1 MALLGANSGRSR
13 ILASA
18 LALAISSTLS
28 SEAVA
33 GGPVLEDAVKATYIY
48 KFAPF
53 VAWPAPL
60 PTGASFVICTIGSDR
75 VSALLPQVVEG
86 QRIDDRPIRVR
97 ALAEG
102 EPAGDCRILYIAAAV
117 ATAPLL
123 EPLRGKAILTVTS
136 GADAHGIVQLVTT
149 SKHVSFDIDARLASE
164 DGLEISSKL
173 LGLARNVT
181 KPAESRP

>member
-1 MALLGANSGRSR
+1 MALLGADSRRSR

-86 QRIDDRPIRVR
+86 QRIDDRAIRIR

-102 EPAGDCRILYIAAAV
+102 EPAGDCRVLYIAAPFA
-117 ATAPLL
+117 AAPLL
-123 EPLRGKAILTVTS
+123 DSLRGKPVLTVTS
-136 GADAHGIVQLVTT
+136 SAETHGIIQLVTA
-149 SKHVSFDIDARLASE
+149 SQHVSFDIDARLASE

>member
-1 MALLGANSGRSR
+1 MALLGGNPWRSR
-13 ILASA
+13 ILAGT
-18 LALAISSTLS
+18 LALAVSSGFAGD
-28 SEAVA
+28 AVA
-33 GGPVLEDAVKATYIY
+33 GGPALEDVVKAAYIY

-86 QRIDDRPIRVR
+86 QKIDDRPIRIR

-102 EPAGDCRILYIAAAV
+102 EAAADCRILYIAAPV
-117 ATAPLL
+117 AAAPLL
-123 EPLRGKAILTVTS
+123 DSLRGKPVLTVTS
-136 GADAHGIVQLVTT
+136 SADAHGIIQLVT
-149 SKHVSFDIDARLASE
+149 VSQHATFDIDARLASE

-181 KPAESRP
+181 RPAESRP